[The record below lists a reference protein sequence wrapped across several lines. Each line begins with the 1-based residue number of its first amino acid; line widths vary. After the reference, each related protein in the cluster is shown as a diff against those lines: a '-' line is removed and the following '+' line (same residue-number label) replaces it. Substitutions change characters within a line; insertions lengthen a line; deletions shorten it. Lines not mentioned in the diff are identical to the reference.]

1 MEGNGTTL
9 PEVRWAFAAGRV
21 DSDAWSVAHVEA
33 REAMSEPYRAEVAL
47 VMESGG
53 GGLQE
58 LLGAPAR
65 LVTQRGPL
73 ARELRGVVCEVEE
86 LGTTVQHRLVRVAVV
101 PALWT
106 LGERSDCRIFQGKNT
121 LRIVREVL
129 ADAGLYQSEGAL
141 RVDPSLEAMPPRE
154 YCVQYMESD
163 LDFVRRLLEDDG
175 VPFYF
180 AHDAGD
186 GGEALVLAGDEHA
199 YGEVATL
206 DGAAVPVLDAGAATA
221 SAEGFAWFDERHALK
236 TTSVTVRD
244 YDFSRPRAAMDMTG
258 RHAIGAGRLARYE
271 YPARATLTHY
281 DEGARAYKTHN
292 TARLAKLRAEEHQ
305 TRAHRGHGR
314 GLVSGMTPG
323 LTFALRGHE
332 RPELDRRY
340 LVTSVE
346 HRGSDWSRV
355 PEAVLAS
362 PRFREMLD
370 DARVP
375 RPEADERGGR
385 YANRV
390 EVHRVE
396 ENPASVPFRPARVTP
411 RPIVEGP
418 QTARVVGPAG
428 EDIHTDPHGRVK
440 VQFHWD
446 RVGREDDASSCW
458 IRVAQSMGGGGWG
471 FAFIPRI
478 GMEVVVSFL
487 EGDPDRPMITACV
500 YNGENPHA
508 TPMPETKTKTGLRTQ
523 STPRTGG
530 YNEIR
535 FEDAAGREQVYLQA
549 ERDMDTLVK
558 HDESLTVQRHRTK
571 LVQGDEFNT
580 VEMNRVS
587 KVVQNDSLAV
597 DGDREAEVHG
607 PTGDTLTVD
616 ANQEVKVGGSQSTTV
631 GGSQSTTVSGSQS
644 TTVMMAAQ
652 ESVGLMKAL
661 QVGLAFQVTVGARFE
676 VMCGK
681 SKLTMDAMGNISLS
695 GEQID
700 ITSNGPV
707 AVNGTII
714 DLN

>member
-9 PEVRWAFAAGRV
+9 PETRLAFAAGRV
-21 DSDAWSVAHVEA
+21 DSDAWAVAHVEA
-33 REAMSEPYRAEVAL
+33 REAMSELYRARVVL

-53 GGLQE
+53 GGLHE

-65 LVTQRGPL
+65 LAVQRGGL
-73 ARELRGVVCEVEE
+73 VRELRGVVSEVEE
-86 LGTTVQHRLVRVAVV
+86 LGTTVQHRLVRVEVV

-106 LGERSDCRIFQGKNT
+106 LSQRSDCRIFQALNT
-121 LRIVREVL
+121 AQIVRAVL
-129 ADAGLYQSEGAL
+129 ADAGVYQGDGAL
-141 RVDPSLEAMPPRE
+141 RIDPSVEAMAPRE

-180 AHDAGD
+180 VHAGD
-186 GGEALVLAGDEHA
+186 GGEALVLAGDEHGWA
-199 YGEVATL
+199 EVATL
-206 DGAAVPVLDAGAATA
+206 DGGPVGILDAGMGTG
-221 SAEGFAWFDERHALK
+221 SAETVQWFDEKHALK
-236 TTSVTVRD
+236 TSAVTVRD
-244 YDFSRPRAAMDMTG
+244 YDFSRPRATMDMTG
-258 RHAIGAGRLARYE
+258 RHSLGAGRLARYE
-271 YPARATLTHY
+271 YPARSTLTGY
-281 DEGARAYKTHN
+281 DDGARAYKTHN

-314 GLVSGMTPG
+314 SVVTGMTPG
-323 LTFALRGHE
+323 QSFALHGHE

-340 LVTSVE
+340 LVTAVE
-346 HRGSDWSRV
+346 HRASDWT
-355 PEAVLAS
+355 AVRDEVRQSA
-362 PRFREMLD
+362 RFREMLD
-370 DARVP
+370 DAGVTAP
-375 RPEADERGGR
+375 DGTQAR
-385 YANRV
+385 YGNRV
-390 EVHRVE
+390 ETHRLDD
-396 ENPASVPFRPARVTP
+396 NPASVAFRPARVTP
-411 RPIVEGP
+411 RPVVEGP

-446 RVGREDDASSCW
+446 RLGREDDTSSCW
-458 IRVAQSMGGGGWG
+458 IRVAQSMGGGSWG

-487 EGDPDRPMITACV
+487 EGDPDRPMVTGCV

-523 STPRTGG
+523 STPKTGG
-530 YNEIR
+530 YNEMR
-535 FEDAAGREQVYLQA
+535 FEDAAGKEQVYVQA

-558 HDESLTVQRHRTK
+558 HDETLTVQRHRTK

-587 KVVQNDSLAV
+587 KVVQNDTLTV
-597 DGDREAEVHG
+597 DGNREAEVHG

-616 ANQEVKVGGSQSTTV
+616 NDQEVKVGGSQSI
-631 GGSQSTTVSGSQS
+631 TVSGSQS
-644 TTVMMAAQ
+644 TTVSKSQSTTVMMASQ
-652 ESVGLMKAL
+652 ETVTLMKAV
-661 QVGLAFQVTVGARFE
+661 QVGLAFQITVGARFE
-676 VMCGK
+676 VICGM
-681 SKLTMDAMGNISLS
+681 SRLTMDALGNISLS